1 MLLPTL
7 DVLMSLPFDQVMIQV
22 LPGAPEVND
31 HHMVRCYIV
40 NQKRLADVLPCQ
52 VHWYKER
59 TLIVYPNFYL
69 CSTDVQ

>member
-1 MLLPTL
+1 
-7 DVLMSLPFDQVMIQV
+7 MIQV
-22 LPGAPEVND
+22 LPGAPE
-31 HHMVRCYIV
+31 VRCYIV

>member
-7 DVLMSLPFDQVMIQV
+7 DVLMSLPFDQMIQV
-22 LPGAPEVND
+22 LPGAPE
-31 HHMVRCYIV
+31 VRCYIV